1 KLSTPDN
8 LDVIVPNNDILTSK
22 VINYSAMP
30 LRRLDLTV
38 PVSYSTDVESIKA
51 LLSECLQDERIV
63 SLPAPMCR
71 VSEYGN
77 NALKYLVRCWVP
89 NGLYW
94 DVRFDLNERIFTH
107 LKNNGVEIPFNQ
119 LDVHVISEQNTN
131 GEEA

>member
-1 KLSTPDN
+1 MN
-8 LDVIVPNNDILTSK
+8 TSK
-22 VINYSAMP
+22 NNIIAAAIVAVGMIMMGYNIQKG
-30 LRRLDLTV
+30 L
-38 PVSYSTDVESIKA
+38 ENG
-51 LLSECLQDERIV
+51 LQDERIV

-71 VSEYGN
+71 LSEYGSSSLN
-77 NALKYLVRCWVP
+77 YLVRCWVP

-94 DVRFDLNERIFTH
+94 DVRFDLNELIFTH